1 MIWHPLCLW
10 KLLPQG
16 MEHSGCSLSGSWLKE
31 GCSRDLAILLPE
43 VHSTSWMW
51 LVCPFTTWC
60 VVYLVFIQG
69 CQKTGCLFASS
80 RNQVSLLHKGE
91 VDWKDV
97 KSCRCSRKTGESKLA
112 SNRTPRP
119 NWQGATAGR
128 KRFWWANTHTHT
140 HTHTHTS
147 YHLRKQAWCV
157 HCHSLKPTSQ
167 TLYTP
172 SFGAPVT
179 RSSWETES

>member
-140 HTHTHTS
+140 HTHTHLIT
-147 YHLRKQAWCV
+147 
-157 HCHSLKPTSQ
+157 
-167 TLYTP
+167 
-172 SFGAPVT
+172 
-179 RSSWETES
+179 